1 MTEGEIDF
9 GHMVSLQDAM
19 LEEPPMGDPQGA
31 NIVSSVGDLVWEYHE
46 LGRINNIP
54 VAGADLNLP
63 IDSEKLIDDAFTLK
77 RIPRSKVFWMSPED
91 EDSIRLYDDLLAQQT
106 DGKIQIIE
114 EAKQYDPNK
123 GKFIVWL
130 RYDETTI
137 ELKPRY
143 AYLREEIK

>member
-1 MTEGEIDF
+1 
-9 GHMVSLQDAM
+9 MVSINDVLLAD
-19 LEEPPMGDPQGA
+19 LPGA
-31 NIVSSVGDLVWEYHE
+31 APVTNQVVADVGDAVWEYHE

-54 VAGADLNLP
+54 VADSDLNLP
-63 IDSEKLIDDAFTLK
+63 IDSEATLDAAFTLK

-91 EDSIRLYDDLLAQQT
+91 EDSIKLYDDLLAQQT

-114 EAKQYDPNK
+114 ESKQYDPNK

-130 RYDETTI
+130 RYDETVI

>member
-1 MTEGEIDF
+1 MTESGF
-9 GHMVSLQDAM
+9 GQMVSLNDAF
-19 LEEPPMGDPQGA
+19 LADLPGASAAVNQVAADAGDA
-31 NIVSSVGDLVWEYHE
+31 VWEYHE

-54 VAGADLNLP
+54 VADSDKNLP
-63 IDSEKLIDDAFTLK
+63 IEREDIIDAAFTLK

-91 EDSIRLYDDLLAQQT
+91 TDSIKLYDDLLAQQT
-106 DGKIQIIE
+106 DGRIQIIE
-114 EAKQYDPNK
+114 ESKQYDPNK

-130 RYDETTI
+130 RYDETMI